1 MKYRLQAIIF
11 VFVAFMLGC
20 NEYMIVGVLPDI
32 AHEYHDSLGKLG
44 LLVTVF
50 ALVYAIF
57 TPIITSMANRWR
69 RHHVLL
75 VLMVIFFIGNTWTA
89 MAPNFISMLLSRILT
104 ASVAG
109 AIISMVLVMASYV
122 APREKRASL
131 VSWVFAGFSIAS
143 VIGIPIGTVISTT
156 LTWHDSFWMISG
168 ITIIVFVAL
177 IWLVPRDTPQ
187 FKSTLSKQFVLF
199 KDSRIILGVSFI
211 VAICAADYTIYT
223 YIRPLI
229 TNEMGFDNTWLN
241 WLLFGMGI
249 FFIIGNKFGGYLAD
263 RGGIHRLSGIYA
275 AMTVLFLI
283 FGPVLP
289 FKWGAIIIVAVLCIA
304 FSCYGSSTQLMFLDI
319 AEKQYPQSLDLASSL
334 NSIFANIGI
343 SLGSFTASQAV
354 TFTAMKNLGYVGAV
368 YGLLATI
375 LVIVLSKIYGN
386 AQLLILT
393 LSTDR
398 FSICAFYFPGNL
410 YATNSSGVSNC
421 CYLRILLTF

>member
-1 MKYRLQAIIF
+1 MKYRLQAILF

-32 AHEYHDSLGKLG
+32 AHEYHDSLSRLG

-50 ALVYAIF
+50 ALIYAIF
-57 TPIITSMANRWR
+57 TPIITSAANRWR

-75 VLMVIFFIGNTWTA
+75 FLMLIFFIGNTWSA
-89 MAPNFISMLLSRILT
+89 MATNYYSLLLSRILT
-104 ASVAG
+104 ATVAG
-109 AIISMVLVMASYV
+109 AIISMVLVMASFV

-143 VIGIPIGTVISTT
+143 VIGIPIGTIISTT
-156 LTWHDSFWMISG
+156 FSWHNSFWMISG
-168 ITIIVFVAL
+168 LTIIVFAGL

-187 FKSTLSKQFVLF
+187 FKSTLSKQFSLLKDIRVL
-199 KDSRIILGVSFI
+199 LGVVFI
-211 VAICAADYTIYT
+211 VAVCAADYTIYT

-263 RGGIHRLSGIYA
+263 RGGVHRLGSIYI
-275 AMTVLFLI
+275 AMTILYI
-283 FGPVLP
+283 AFGPLLS
-289 FKWGAIIIVAVLCIA
+289 FKWLAIIVVALLCVA

-319 AEKQYPQSLDLASSL
+319 AEKDYPQSLDLASSL

-343 SLGSFTASQAV
+343 SLGSFTASIAV
-354 TFTAMKNLGYVGAV
+354 QFTTMNHLGYVGAV
-368 YGLLATI
+368 YGILATALI
-375 LVIVLSKIYGN
+375 IILSKKYTGM
-386 AQLLILT
+386 
-393 LSTDR
+393 R
-398 FSICAFYFPGNL
+398 Y
-410 YATNSSGVSNC
+410 
-421 CYLRILLTF
+421 

>member
-1 MKYRLQAIIF
+1 
-11 VFVAFMLGC
+11 
-20 NEYMIVGVLPDI
+20 
-32 AHEYHDSLGKLG
+32 
-44 LLVTVF
+44 
-50 ALVYAIF
+50 
-57 TPIITSMANRWR
+57 
-69 RHHVLL
+69 
-75 VLMVIFFIGNTWTA
+75 
-89 MAPNFISMLLSRILT
+89 
-104 ASVAG
+104 
-109 AIISMVLVMASYV
+109 
-122 APREKRASL
+122 
-131 VSWVFAGFSIAS
+131 
-143 VIGIPIGTVISTT
+143 
-156 LTWHDSFWMISG
+156 MISG

-199 KDSRIILGVSFI
+199 KDSRIILGISFI

-275 AMTVLFLI
+275 AMTILFLI

-368 YGLLATI
+368 YGLIATI
-375 LVIVLSKIYGN
+375 LVIVLSKKYTGMRN
-386 AQLLILT
+386 
-393 LSTDR
+393 
-398 FSICAFYFPGNL
+398 Y
-410 YATNSSGVSNC
+410 
-421 CYLRILLTF
+421 

>member
-1 MKYRLQAIIF
+1 MKYRLQSILF

-32 AHEYHDSLGKLG
+32 ASQYHDSLSRLG

-57 TPIITSMANRWR
+57 TPIITSLASRWK

-75 VLMVIFFIGNTWTA
+75 VLMVVFFIGNTWTA
-89 MAPNFISMLLSRILT
+89 LASNFISMLFSRVLT
-104 ASVAG
+104 ATVAG
-109 AIISMVLVMASYV
+109 AIISIVLVMASFV

-156 LTWHDSFWMISG
+156 FSWHDSFWMISG
-168 ITIIVFVAL
+168 LTIFVFVFL
-177 IWLVPRDTPQ
+177 LWLVPRDTPQ
-187 FKSTLSKQFVLF
+187 FKSTLSKQFTLL
-199 KDSRIILGVSFI
+199 KDARILLGVIFI
-211 VAICAADYTIYT
+211 ITVCAADYTIYT

-249 FFIIGNKFGGYLAD
+249 FFIIGNKFGGWVAD
-263 RGGIHRLSGIYA
+263 NGGVHRLGIIYI
-275 AMTVLFLI
+275 AMTILYLL
-283 FGPVLP
+283 FGPLLS
-289 FKWGAIIIVAVLCIA
+289 FKWIAIIIVALLCVA
-304 FSCYGSSTQLMFLDI
+304 FSSYGSSTQLMFLDI
-319 AEKQYPQSLDLASSL
+319 AEKEYPQSLDLASSL

-354 TFTAMKNLGYVGAV
+354 AFTSMRNLGYVGAF
-368 YGLLATI
+368 YGLAA
-375 LVIVLSKIYGN
+375 VI
-386 AQLLILT
+386 LILT
-393 LSTDR
+393 LSKKYTGMR
-398 FSICAFYFPGNL
+398 Y
-410 YATNSSGVSNC
+410 
-421 CYLRILLTF
+421 